1 MMVDGAPKSRPDCI
15 AYLAIIVAG
24 KNLPV
29 LRELTAKRSANFMSW
44 FFILQ

>member
-1 MMVDGAPKSRPDCI
+1 MIADGAPKLRSDYI
-15 AYLAIIVAG
+15 TYLAIVAAG

-29 LRELTAKRSANFMSW
+29 LRELTTKRRRDLTGW